1 MKESLRKWCSM
12 GVYESEAKLE
22 EKLIDQLVKQ
32 GYKKVQID
40 TVEDLER
47 NFREQINEHNKLRLD
62 GKPLSDKEFERLM
75 IKISGKGVF
84 QSAKELRQL
93 QDIQRDD
100 GTIAYIELF
109 NTREWCQNI
118 FQVTHQTTVEGKYT
132 NRYDVTL
139 LINGLPLVQI
149 ELKRRGMDMKEAFNQ
164 IKRYKRHS
172 YSGLY
177 KFIQIF
183 IISNG
188 VDTKYFAN
196 GDQELNYGFTFYW
209 TDVNNERINNLEYFC
224 LTFLDR
230 CQIGKVIARYMILN
244 QTEKMLLVMRPYQI
258 YAVENIVSRALDTNN
273 NGYVWHTT
281 GSGKTI
287 TSFKTSQILAK
298 EPSINQ
304 VFFLVDRKDLDKQ
317 TLDEFNKF
325 KPGCVDLTNNTDK
338 LIEQMKDST
347 KDLIVTTIQ
356 KMANAC
362 SNPKYAP
369 ILEKYKDL
377 KTVFI
382 IDECH
387 RSQFG
392 DMHRQ
397 ISKTFTNAQYFGF
410 TGTPRFKENPS
421 QDGRSTADIFE
432 KCLHTYLIKDAIKDG
447 NVLGFSVDYI
457 KTIESQ
463 IDDSDEEMVQA
474 IDTNEVFVDDAR
486 ISIIAQHIIDHHNIK
501 TRDRKYNSLFAVS
514 SIPMLT
520 KYYDTFKIL
529 NNNLKIGAIFTYG
542 ANENLDHK
550 EEHSRDTLER
560 IISDYNKM
568 YNTNFSTNTFDA
580 YFRDICKKIK
590 NTDIDIVIVVD
601 MLLTGFDAK
610 RLNTLYIDKPLKF
623 HNLIQAFSRTNR
635 VESDTKP
642 FGNIVCYDL
651 PSKFRV
657 DEAVKLFSQTDSIDT
672 VIMAPYEDYLNKFK
686 VAVLELLKIAPV
698 VDSVDSLERE
708 EDIKAFIIAFR
719 TVAKLLVSLKTFN
732 EFDLDNG
739 DTELNAQ
746 MFEDYKSKY
755 YELYRK
761 LLNDKEKSSILNDV
775 TFSLELIQT
784 DKINVSYILNLIR
797 NVDLTNEHQKKK
809 DIENIESKLV
819 NITDDELFLKA
830 DLIRSFLK
838 SILPTLKEDDSID
851 EALDKHM
858 NVERE
863 KEIEK
868 FSKDNNINLD
878 NLKEIID
885 EYEYSGIFPD
895 SLIGKSIDAP
905 FLKKISI
912 IENIKVFIR
921 NLLKKYM

>member
-1 MKESLRKWCSM
+1 M

-47 NFREQINEHNKLRLD
+47 NFREQINEHNKFRLEE
-62 GKPLSDKEFERLM
+62 KPLSDKEFERLM

-209 TDVNNERINNLEYFC
+209 TDVNNERINNLEHFC

-362 SNPKYAP
+362 SNAKYAP

-447 NVLGFSVDYI
+447 NVLGFSVDYM
-457 KTIESQ
+457 KFVDYNSNQT
-463 IDDSDEEMVQA
+463 EEDVMVEG
-474 IDTNEVFVDDAR
+474 IDTEEVFMADDR
-486 ISIIAQHIIDHHNIK
+486 VRLIAQDIIDHHNTK
-501 TRDRKYNSLFAVS
+501 TRDRKYNALFTVS
-514 SIPMLT
+514 SIPLLV
-520 KYYDTFKIL
+520 KYYNMFKSL
-529 NNNLKIGAIFTYG
+529 NHDLKIGAIFTYG
-542 ANENLDHK
+542 ANEDLDK
-550 EEHSRDTLER
+550 NPEHSRESLDK
-560 IISDYNKM
+560 IIDDYNKM
-568 YNTNFSTNTFDA
+568 YNTNFSSSTFDA

-590 NTDIDIVIVVD
+590 NTEIDIVIVVN

-610 RLNTLYIDKPLKF
+610 RLNTLYVDKSLKY
-623 HNLIQAFSRTNR
+623 HDLIQAFSRTNR
-635 VESDTKP
+635 VESETKP
-642 FGNIVCYDL
+642 FGNIVCYRTT
-651 PSKFRV
+651 KERV

-686 VAVLELLKIAPV
+686 VAVSELLKITPV

-719 TVAKLLVSLKTFN
+719 TVAKLLVSLRTFN

-739 DTELNAQ
+739 DTDLNAQ

-755 YELYRK
+755 YELYRR
-761 LLNDKEKSSILNDV
+761 LSNDKEKSSILNDV

-797 NVDLTNEHQKKK
+797 NVDLTNEEQKKK
-809 DIENIESKLV
+809 DIEDIESKLV

-830 DLIRSFLK
+830 DLIKSFLK

-912 IENIKVFIR
+912 IENIKGFIR

>member
-1 MKESLRKWCSM
+1 M
-12 GVYESEAKLE
+12 GVYESEARLE
-22 EKLIDQLVKQ
+22 NRMIDQLVKQ
-32 GYKKVQID
+32 GYEQVQID
-40 TVEDLER
+40 DVNSLEK
-47 NFREQINEHNKLRLD
+47 NFREQVNKHNKIELK
-62 GKPLSDKEFERLM
+62 GKNLSDKEFERLM
-75 IKISGKGVF
+75 VKISGKGVF
-84 QSAKELRQL
+84 QSAKELRQK

-100 GTIAYIELF
+100 GTIIYIELF
-109 NTREWCQNI
+109 NTKDWCKNT

-132 NRYDVTL
+132 NRYDVTI
-139 LINGLPLVQI
+139 LINGLPLVQV
-149 ELKRRGMDMKEAFNQ
+149 ELKRRGIDMKEAFNQ

-172 YSGLY
+172 YFGLY
-177 KFIQIF
+177 KFIQLF
-183 IISNG
+183 VISNG

-209 TDVNNERINNLEYFC
+209 TDVNNERITNLEQFC
-224 LTFLDR
+224 LFFLDR
-230 CQIGKVIARYMILN
+230 CHIGKMIARYMIIN
-244 QTEKMLLVMRPYQI
+244 ETEKMLMVMRPYQV
-258 YAVENIVSRALDTNN
+258 YAVENIVSRALDTSN

-287 TSFKTSQILAK
+287 TSFKTSQILAL

-325 KPGCVDLTNNTDK
+325 DPGCVDMTNQTDK
-338 LIEQMKDST
+338 LIQQIKDST
-347 KDLIVTTIQ
+347 KPLIITTIQ

-362 SNPKYAP
+362 SNPKYAGVM
-369 ILEKYKDL
+369 EKYKDL

-397 ISKTFTNAQYFGF
+397 ISRTFSKAQYFGF

-432 KCLHTYLIKDAIKDG
+432 KCLHTYLIKDAIKDE
-447 NVLGFSVDYI
+447 NVLGFSVDYMKFVEWSG
-457 KTIESQ
+457 KT
-463 IDDSDEEMVQA
+463 EEDIMVEG
-474 IDTNEVFVDDAR
+474 IDTDEVFMADER
-486 ISIIAQHIIDHHNIK
+486 IGIIAQDIINHHNVK
-501 TRDRKYNSLFAVS
+501 TRDRKYNALFTVS
-514 SIPMLT
+514 SIPLLI
-520 KYYDTFKIL
+520 KYYETFKSIKHD
-529 NNNLKIGAIFTYG
+529 LKIGAIFTYG
-542 ANENLDHK
+542 ANEDLDK
-550 EEHSRDTLER
+550 NPEHSREALDR
-560 IISDYNKM
+560 IIKDYNKM
-568 YNTNFSTNTFDA
+568 YKTNFSSHTFDS

-590 NTDIDIVIVVD
+590 NTEIDIVIVVN

-610 RLNTLYIDKPLKF
+610 RLNTLYVDKSLKY
-623 HNLIQAFSRTNR
+623 HDLIQAFSRTNR
-635 VESDTKP
+635 VETDTKP
-642 FGNIVCYDL
+642 FGNIVCYRTT
-651 PSKFRV
+651 KARV

-672 VIMAPYEDYLNKFK
+672 VIMKPYEDYLSKFNE
-686 VAVLELLKIAPV
+686 AVKRLLEITPIV
-698 VDSVDSLERE
+698 ESVDSLESE
-708 EDIKAFIIAFR
+708 NDIKEFIIAFR
-719 TVAKLLVSLKTFN
+719 EVAKLLVSLKTFN
-732 EFDLDNG
+732 QFDLDNT
-739 DTELNAQ
+739 DSMINTQ

-761 LLNDKEKSSILNDV
+761 LSNDKEKSSILNDV

-797 NVDLTNEHQKKK
+797 NVDLTDEEQKQK
-809 DIENIESKLV
+809 DIADIESILV

-830 DLIRSFLK
+830 DLIKSFLK
-838 SILPTLKEDDSID
+838 SILPALKEEDSID

-858 NVERE
+858 DRERQ

-868 FSKDNNINLD
+868 FATDNNINLET
-878 NLKEIID
+878 LETIIN

-895 SLIGKSIDAP
+895 GLIGQSIEAP

-912 IENIKVFIR
+912 IENIKGFVK

>member
-1 MKESLRKWCSM
+1 M

-32 GYKKVQID
+32 GYKKAQID

-47 NFREQINEHNKLRLD
+47 NFREQINEHNKFRLEE
-62 GKPLSDKEFERLM
+62 KPLSDKEFERLM

-109 NTREWCQNI
+109 NTREWCQNN

-258 YAVENIVSRALDTNN
+258 YAVESIISRALDTNN

-362 SNPKYAP
+362 SNPRYAP

-447 NVLGFSVDYI
+447 NVLGFSVDYM
-457 KTIESQ
+457 KFVDLKSSQ
-463 IDDSDEEMVQA
+463 TEEDIMVEG
-474 IDTNEVFVDDAR
+474 IDTEEVFMADDR
-486 ISIIAQHIIDHHNIK
+486 VRLIVQDIIAHHNPK
-501 TRDRKYNSLFAVS
+501 TRDKKYNALFTVS
-514 SIPMLT
+514 SIPLLV
-520 KYYDTFKIL
+520 KYYNIFKSL
-529 NNNLKIGAIFTYG
+529 NHDLKIGAIFTYG
-542 ANENLDHK
+542 ANEDLDK
-550 EEHSRDTLER
+550 SPEHSRESLDK
-560 IISDYNKM
+560 IIYDYNKM
-568 YNTNFSTNTFDA
+568 YNTNFSSSTFDA

-590 NTDIDIVIVVD
+590 NTEIDIVIVVN

-610 RLNTLYIDKPLKF
+610 RLNTLYVDKNLKY
-623 HNLIQAFSRTNR
+623 HDLIQAFSRTNR
-635 VESDTKP
+635 VESETKP
-642 FGNIVCYDL
+642 FGNIVCYRTA
-651 PSKFRV
+651 KEQV
-657 DEAVKLFSQTDSIDT
+657 DEAVKLFSQTDNIDT
-672 VIMAPYEDYLNKFK
+672 VIMAPYEEYLNKFK
-686 VAVLELLKIAPV
+686 VAVSELLKITPV
-698 VDSVDSLERE
+698 VESVDSLERE
-708 EDIKAFIIAFR
+708 EDIKAFIVAFR

-739 DTELNAQ
+739 DTDLTAQ
-746 MFEDYKSKY
+746 IFEDYKSKY
-755 YELYRK
+755 YELYRR
-761 LLNDKEKSSILNDV
+761 LSNDKEKSSILNDI

-797 NVDLTNEHQKKK
+797 NVDLTNEEQKKK
-809 DIENIESKLV
+809 DIEDIESKLV
-819 NITDDELFLKA
+819 NITDDELFLKS
-830 DLIRSFLK
+830 DLIKSFLN

-851 EALDKHM
+851 EALDNHM

-912 IENIKVFIR
+912 IENIKGFIK

>member
-1 MKESLRKWCSM
+1 M

-40 TVEDLER
+40 TVEDLEK
-47 NFREQINEHNKLRLD
+47 NFREQINEHNKFRLEE
-62 GKPLSDKEFERLM
+62 KPLSDKEFERLM

-209 TDVNNERINNLEYFC
+209 TDVNNERINNLEHFC

-244 QTEKMLLVMRPYQI
+244 QTEKMLLVMRAYQI

-362 SNPKYAP
+362 SNSKYAP

-447 NVLGFSVDYI
+447 NVLGFSVDYM
-457 KTIESQ
+457 KFVDYNSNQT
-463 IDDSDEEMVQA
+463 EEDVMVEG
-474 IDTNEVFVDDAR
+474 IDTEEVFMADDR
-486 ISIIAQHIIDHHNIK
+486 VRLIAQDIIDHHNTK
-501 TRDRKYNSLFAVS
+501 TRDKKYNALFTVS
-514 SIPMLT
+514 SIPLLV
-520 KYYDTFKIL
+520 KYYNMFKSL
-529 NNNLKIGAIFTYG
+529 NHDLKIGAIFTYG
-542 ANENLDHK
+542 ANEDLDK
-550 EEHSRDTLER
+550 NPEHSRESLDK
-560 IISDYNKM
+560 IIDDYNKM
-568 YNTNFSTNTFDA
+568 YNTNFSSSTFDA

-590 NTDIDIVIVVD
+590 NTEIDIVIVVN

-610 RLNTLYIDKPLKF
+610 RLNTLYVDKSLKY
-623 HNLIQAFSRTNR
+623 HDLIQAFSRTNR
-635 VESDTKP
+635 VESETKP
-642 FGNIVCYDL
+642 FGNIVCYRTT
-651 PSKFRV
+651 KERV

-672 VIMAPYEDYLNKFK
+672 VIMASYEDYLNKFK
-686 VAVLELLKIAPV
+686 VAVSELLKITPV

-708 EDIKAFIIAFR
+708 EDIKAFIVAFR

-755 YELYRK
+755 YELYRR
-761 LLNDKEKSSILNDV
+761 LSNDKEKSSILNDV

-797 NVDLTNEHQKKK
+797 NVDLTNEEQKKK
-809 DIENIESKLV
+809 DIEDIESKLV

-830 DLIRSFLK
+830 DLIKSFLK

-868 FSKDNNINLD
+868 FSEDNNINLD

-912 IENIKVFIR
+912 IENIKGFIR

>member
-1 MKESLRKWCSM
+1 M

-47 NFREQINEHNKLRLD
+47 NFREQINEHNKFRLEE
-62 GKPLSDKEFERLM
+62 KPLSDKEFERLM

-209 TDVNNERINNLEYFC
+209 TDVNNERINNLEHFC

-362 SNPKYAP
+362 SNSKYAP

-432 KCLHTYLIKDAIKDG
+432 KCLHTYFIKDAIKDG
-447 NVLGFSVDYI
+447 NVLGFSVDYM
-457 KTIESQ
+457 KFVDYNSNQT
-463 IDDSDEEMVQA
+463 EEDVMVEG
-474 IDTNEVFVDDAR
+474 IDTEEVFMADDR
-486 ISIIAQHIIDHHNIK
+486 VRLIAQDIIVHHNTK
-501 TRDRKYNSLFAVS
+501 TRDKKYNALFTVS
-514 SIPMLT
+514 SIPLLV
-520 KYYDTFKIL
+520 KYYNMFKSL
-529 NNNLKIGAIFTYG
+529 NHDLKIGAIFTYG
-542 ANENLDHK
+542 ANEDLDK
-550 EEHSRDTLER
+550 NPEHSRESLDK
-560 IISDYNKM
+560 IIDDYNKM
-568 YNTNFSTNTFDA
+568 YNTNFSSSTFDA

-590 NTDIDIVIVVD
+590 NTEIDIVIVVN

-610 RLNTLYIDKPLKF
+610 RLNTLYVDKSLKY
-623 HNLIQAFSRTNR
+623 HDLIQAFSRTNR
-635 VESDTKP
+635 VESETKP
-642 FGNIVCYDL
+642 FGNIVCYRTT
-651 PSKFRV
+651 KERV
-657 DEAVKLFSQTDSIDT
+657 DEAVKLFSQTDNIDT

-686 VAVLELLKIAPV
+686 VAVSELLKITPV

-708 EDIKAFIIAFR
+708 EDIKAFIVAFR

-739 DTELNAQ
+739 DTELNVQ

-755 YELYRK
+755 YDLYRK
-761 LLNDKEKSSILNDV
+761 LSNDKEKSSILNDI

-797 NVDLTNEHQKKK
+797 NVDLTNEQQKKK
-809 DIENIESKLV
+809 DIEDIESKL
-819 NITDDELFLKA
+819 IHTTDDELCLKA
-830 DLIRSFLK
+830 DLIKSFLK

-912 IENIKVFIR
+912 IENIKVFIS

>member
-1 MKESLRKWCSM
+1 M
-12 GVYESEAKLE
+12 GAYESEAKLE

-32 GYKKVQID
+32 GYKKAQID

-47 NFREQINEHNKLRLD
+47 NFREQINEHNKFRLEE
-62 GKPLSDKEFERLM
+62 KPLSDKEFERLM

-109 NTREWCQNI
+109 NTREWCQNN

-258 YAVENIVSRALDTNN
+258 YAVESIISRALDTNN

-362 SNPKYAP
+362 SNPRYAP

-447 NVLGFSVDYI
+447 NVLGFSVDYM
-457 KTIESQ
+457 KFVDLKSSQ
-463 IDDSDEEMVQA
+463 TEEDIMVEG
-474 IDTNEVFVDDAR
+474 IDTEEVFMADDRVRLIAQD
-486 ISIIAQHIIDHHNIK
+486 IIAHHNPK
-501 TRDRKYNSLFAVS
+501 TRDKKYNALFTVS
-514 SIPMLT
+514 SIPLLV
-520 KYYDTFKIL
+520 KYYNIFKSL
-529 NNNLKIGAIFTYG
+529 NHDLKIGAIFTYG
-542 ANENLDHK
+542 ANEDLDK
-550 EEHSRDTLER
+550 SPEHSRESLDK
-560 IISDYNKM
+560 IIYDYNKM
-568 YNTNFSTNTFDA
+568 YNTNFSSSTFDA

-590 NTDIDIVIVVD
+590 NTKIDIVIVVN

-610 RLNTLYIDKPLKF
+610 RLNTLYVDKNLKY
-623 HNLIQAFSRTNR
+623 HDLIQAFSRTNR
-635 VESDTKP
+635 VESETKP
-642 FGNIVCYDL
+642 FGNIVCYRTA
-651 PSKFRV
+651 KEQV
-657 DEAVKLFSQTDSIDT
+657 DEAVKLFSQTDNIDT
-672 VIMAPYEDYLNKFK
+672 VIMAPYEEYLNKFK
-686 VAVLELLKIAPV
+686 VAVSELLKITPV
-698 VDSVDSLERE
+698 VESVDSLERE
-708 EDIKAFIIAFR
+708 EDIKAFIVAFR

-739 DTELNAQ
+739 DTDLTAQ
-746 MFEDYKSKY
+746 IFEDYKSKY
-755 YELYRK
+755 YELYRR
-761 LLNDKEKSSILNDV
+761 LSNDKEKSSILNDI

-797 NVDLTNEHQKKK
+797 NVDLTNEEQKKK
-809 DIENIESKLV
+809 DIEDIESKLV
-819 NITDDELFLKA
+819 NITDDELFLKS
-830 DLIRSFLK
+830 DLIKSFLN

-851 EALDKHM
+851 EALDNHM

-912 IENIKVFIR
+912 IENIKGFIK

>member
-1 MKESLRKWCSM
+1 M

-47 NFREQINEHNKLRLD
+47 NFREQINEHNKFRLEE
-62 GKPLSDKEFERLM
+62 KPLSDKEFERLM

-93 QDIQRDD
+93 HDIQRDD

-209 TDVNNERINNLEYFC
+209 TDVNNERINNLEHFC

-362 SNPKYAP
+362 SNSKYAP

-447 NVLGFSVDYI
+447 NVLGFSVDYM
-457 KTIESQ
+457 KFVDYNSNQT
-463 IDDSDEEMVQA
+463 EEDVMVEG
-474 IDTNEVFVDDAR
+474 IDTEEVFMADDR
-486 ISIIAQHIIDHHNIK
+486 VRLIAQDIIDHHNTK
-501 TRDRKYNSLFAVS
+501 TRDKKYNALFTVS
-514 SIPMLT
+514 SIPLLV
-520 KYYDTFKIL
+520 KYYNMFKSL
-529 NNNLKIGAIFTYG
+529 NHDLKIGAIFTYG
-542 ANENLDHK
+542 ANEDLDK
-550 EEHSRDTLER
+550 NPEHSRESLDK
-560 IISDYNKM
+560 IIDDYNKM
-568 YNTNFSTNTFDA
+568 YNTNFSSSTFDA

-590 NTDIDIVIVVD
+590 NTEIDIVIVVN

-610 RLNTLYIDKPLKF
+610 RLNTLYVDKSLKY
-623 HNLIQAFSRTNR
+623 HDLIQAFSRTNR
-635 VESDTKP
+635 VESETKP
-642 FGNIVCYDL
+642 FGNIVCYRTT
-651 PSKFRV
+651 KERV

-686 VAVLELLKIAPV
+686 VAVSELLKITPV
-698 VDSVDSLERE
+698 VDSVDLLERE
-708 EDIKAFIIAFR
+708 EDIKAFIVAFR
-719 TVAKLLVSLKTFN
+719 TVAKLLVSLKNFN

-755 YELYRK
+755 YDLYRK
-761 LLNDKEKSSILNDV
+761 LSNDKKKSSILNDI

-797 NVDLTNEHQKKK
+797 NVDLTNEQQKKK
-809 DIENIESKLV
+809 DIEDIESKL
-819 NITDDELFLKA
+819 IHTTDDELCLKA
-830 DLIRSFLK
+830 DLIKSFLK

-858 NVERE
+858 NIERE

-868 FSKDNNINLD
+868 FSEDNNINLD

-912 IENIKVFIR
+912 IENIKVFIS

>member
-1 MKESLRKWCSM
+1 M

-47 NFREQINEHNKLRLD
+47 NFREQINEHNKFRLEE
-62 GKPLSDKEFERLM
+62 KPLSDKEFERLM

-209 TDVNNERINNLEYFC
+209 TDVNNERINNLEHFC

-362 SNPKYAP
+362 SNAKYAP

-447 NVLGFSVDYI
+447 NVLGFSVDYM
-457 KTIESQ
+457 KFVDYNSNQT
-463 IDDSDEEMVQA
+463 EEDVMVEG
-474 IDTNEVFVDDAR
+474 IDTEEVFIADDR
-486 ISIIAQHIIDHHNIK
+486 VRLIAQDIIDHHNTK
-501 TRDRKYNSLFAVS
+501 TRDRKYNALFTVS
-514 SIPMLT
+514 SIPLLV
-520 KYYDTFKIL
+520 KYYNMFKSL
-529 NNNLKIGAIFTYG
+529 NHDLKIVAIFTYG
-542 ANENLDHK
+542 ANEDLDK
-550 EEHSRDTLER
+550 NSEHSRESLDK
-560 IISDYNKM
+560 IIDDYNKM
-568 YNTNFSTNTFDA
+568 YNTNFSSSTFDA

-590 NTDIDIVIVVD
+590 NTEIDIVIVVN

-610 RLNTLYIDKPLKF
+610 RLNTLYVDKSLKY
-623 HNLIQAFSRTNR
+623 HDLIQAFSRTNR
-635 VESDTKP
+635 VESETKP
-642 FGNIVCYDL
+642 FGNIVCYRTT
-651 PSKFRV
+651 KERV

-686 VAVLELLKIAPV
+686 VAVSELLKITPV

-719 TVAKLLVSLKTFN
+719 TVAKLLVSLRTFN

-739 DTELNAQ
+739 DTDLNAQ

-755 YELYRK
+755 YKLYRR
-761 LLNDKEKSSILNDV
+761 LSNDKEKSSILNDV

-797 NVDLTNEHQKKK
+797 NVDLTNEEQKKK
-809 DIENIESKLV
+809 DIEDIESKLV

-830 DLIRSFLK
+830 DLIKSFLK

-912 IENIKVFIR
+912 IENIKGFIR

>member
-1 MKESLRKWCSM
+1 M
-12 GVYESEAKLE
+12 GSYESESKLE
-22 EKLIDQLVKQ
+22 DRMIDQLRKQ
-32 GYKKVQID
+32 GYQY
-40 TVEDLER
+40 VEINDVNELEK
-47 NFREQINEHNKLRLD
+47 NFREQVNLHNRGELNFKD
-62 GKPLSDKEFERLM
+62 LSDKEFERLM
-75 IKISGKGVF
+75 VKISGKGIF
-84 QSAKELRQL
+84 QSAKELRQK

-100 GTIAYIELF
+100 GSVVYLELF
-109 NTREWCQNI
+109 NTKDWCRNN

-132 NRYDVTL
+132 NRYDVTI

-149 ELKRRGMDMKEAFNQ
+149 ELKRRGIDMKEAFNQ

-177 KFIQIF
+177 KFIQLF

-209 TDVNNERINNLEYFC
+209 TDVNNERITNLEQFC
-224 LTFLDR
+224 VFFLDR
-230 CQIGKVIARYMILN
+230 CHIGKMIARYMIIN
-244 QTEKMLLVMRPYQI
+244 ETEKMLMVMRPYQV

-273 NGYVWHTT
+273 NGYIWHTT

-287 TSFKTSQILAK
+287 TSFKTSQILSL

-325 KPGCVDLTNNTDK
+325 DPGCVDMTNQTDK
-338 LIEQMKDST
+338 LIQQIKDST
-347 KDLIVTTIQ
+347 KPLIITTIQ

-362 SNPKYAP
+362 SNPKYASVMG
-369 ILEKYKDL
+369 KYKDL
-377 KTVFI
+377 KTIFI

-397 ISKTFTNAQYFGF
+397 ISKTFSKAQYFGF

-432 KCLHTYLIKDAIKDG
+432 KCLHTYLIKDAIKDE
-447 NVLGFSVDYI
+447 NVLGFSVDYM
-457 KTIESQ
+457 KFVEWNGQT
-463 IDDSDEEMVQA
+463 EEDLMVEG
-474 IDTNEVFVDDAR
+474 IDTDEVFMSDDR
-486 ISIIAQHIIDHHNIK
+486 VRLIAQDIIDHHNTK
-501 TRDRKYNSLFAVS
+501 THNKKYNALFTVS
-514 SIPMLT
+514 SIPLLI
-520 KYYDTFKIL
+520 KYYDMFKSL
-529 NNNLKIGAIFTYG
+529 NHDLKIGAIFTYG
-542 ANENLDHK
+542 ANEDLDK
-550 EEHSRDTLER
+550 NPEHSREALDR
-560 IISDYNKM
+560 IIVDYNKM
-568 YNTNFSTNTFDA
+568 YKSNFSSHTFDS

-590 NTDIDIVIVVD
+590 NTEIDIVIVVN

-610 RLNTLYIDKPLKF
+610 RLNTLYVDKPLKY
-623 HNLIQAFSRTNR
+623 HDLIQAFSRTNR
-635 VESDTKP
+635 VETDTKP
-642 FGNIVCYDL
+642 FGNIVCYRTT
-651 PSKFRV
+651 KARV

-672 VIMAPYEDYLNKFK
+672 VIMKPYEEYLSKFNE
-686 VAVLELLKIAPV
+686 AVKKLLDITPV
-698 VDSVDSLERE
+698 VESVDSLESE
-708 EDIKAFIIAFR
+708 DDIKEFIIAFR
-719 TVAKLLVSLKTFN
+719 EVAKLLVSLRTFN
-732 EFDLDNG
+732 QFDLDNP
-739 DTELNAQ
+739 DSMINTQ
-746 MFEDYKSKY
+746 TFEDYKSKY

-761 LLNDKEKSSILNDV
+761 ISNDKEKSSILNDV

-797 NVDLTNEHQKKK
+797 NVDLTDEEQKKK
-809 DIENIESKLV
+809 DIEDIQSKLV

-830 DLIRSFLK
+830 DLIKSFLT
-838 SILPTLKEDDSID
+838 SILPALKEDDSID
-851 EALDKHM
+851 EALDNHM
-858 NVERE
+858 NHERQ

-868 FSKDNNINLD
+868 FASENNINLET
-878 NLKEIID
+878 LETIIN

-895 SLIGKSIDAP
+895 GLIGQSIEAP
-905 FLKKISI
+905 FLKKITI
-912 IENIKVFIR
+912 IENIKGFIK

>member
-1 MKESLRKWCSM
+1 M
-12 GVYESEAKLE
+12 GVYESESKLE
-22 EKLIDQLVKQ
+22 NKLIEQLEKQ

-40 TVEDLER
+40 NVTDLER
-47 NFREQINEHNKLRLD
+47 NFREQINKHNKDRLD
-62 GKPLSDKEFERLM
+62 EKPLSDKEFERLM
-75 IKISGKGVF
+75 LKISGKGVF

-100 GTIAYIELF
+100 GTIVYIELF

-172 YSGLY
+172 YNGLY

-209 TDVNNERINNLEYFC
+209 TNVNNERINNLEHFC

-369 ILEKYKDL
+369 ILEKYKNL

-432 KCLHTYLIKDAIKDG
+432 KCLHTYLIKEAIKDG
-447 NVLGFSVDYI
+447 NVLGFSVDYM
-457 KTIESQ
+457 KFVDLKSSQ
-463 IDDSDEEMVQA
+463 TEEDVMVEG
-474 IDTNEVFVDDAR
+474 IDTEEVFMADDR
-486 ISIIAQHIIDHHNIK
+486 VRLIAQDIIDHHNTK
-501 TRDRKYNSLFAVS
+501 TRDKKYNALFTVS
-514 SIPMLT
+514 SIPLLV
-520 KYYDTFKIL
+520 KYYNMFKSL
-529 NNNLKIGAIFTYG
+529 NHDLKIGAIFTYG
-542 ANENLDHK
+542 VNEDLDNNP
-550 EEHSRDTLER
+550 EHSRESLDK
-560 IISDYNKM
+560 IIDDYNKM
-568 YNTNFSTNTFDA
+568 YNTNFSSSTFDA

-590 NTDIDIVIVVD
+590 NTEIDIVIVVN
-601 MLLTGFDAK
+601 MLLTGFGAK
-610 RLNTLYIDKPLKF
+610 RLNTLYVDKSLKY
-623 HNLIQAFSRTNR
+623 HDLIQAFSRTNR
-635 VESDTKP
+635 VESETKP
-642 FGNIVCYDL
+642 FGNIVCYRTT
-651 PSKFRV
+651 KERV
-657 DEAVKLFSQTDSIDT
+657 DEAVKIFSQTDSIDT

-686 VAVLELLKIAPV
+686 VAVSELLKITPV
-698 VDSVDSLERE
+698 VESVDSLERE
-708 EDIKAFIIAFR
+708 EDIKAFILAFR
-719 TVAKLLVSLKTFN
+719 TVAKLLVSLRTFN

-739 DTELNAQ
+739 DTNLNTQ

-755 YELYRK
+755 YELYRR
-761 LLNDKEKSSILNDV
+761 LSNDKEKSSILNDI

-797 NVDLTNEHQKKK
+797 NVDLTNETQKKK
-809 DIENIESKLV
+809 DIEDIESKLV

-830 DLIRSFLK
+830 DLIKSFLK

-851 EALDKHM
+851 EALDNHM
-858 NVERE
+858 NIERE

-878 NLKEIID
+878 SLKEIID

-912 IENIKVFIR
+912 IESIKGFIR

>member
-1 MKESLRKWCSM
+1 M
-12 GVYESEAKLE
+12 GVYENEAKLE
-22 EKLIDQLVKQ
+22 DKLIDQLVKQ
-32 GYKKVQID
+32 GYKKVKID
-40 TVEDLER
+40 TVEDLEK
-47 NFREQINEHNKLRLD
+47 NFRDQINEHNKIRLE
-62 GKPLSDKEFERLM
+62 GNPLSDKEFDRLM
-75 IKISGKGVF
+75 LKISGKGVF

-100 GTIAYIELF
+100 GTIVYLELF

-258 YAVENIVSRALDTNN
+258 YAVESIVSRALDTNN

-362 SNPKYAP
+362 SNSKYAP

-447 NVLGFSVDYI
+447 NVLGFSVDYM
-457 KTIESQ
+457 KFADYKYPEIES
-463 IDDSDEEMVQA
+463 SELVEG
-474 IDTNEVFVDDAR
+474 IDTEEVFMAEERVR
-486 ISIIAQHIIDHHNIK
+486 LIAQHIIAHHNTK
-501 TRDRKYNSLFAVS
+501 TRDRKYNALFTVS
-514 SIPMLT
+514 SIPLLV
-520 KYYDTFKIL
+520 KYYNVFKAL
-529 NNNLKIGAIFTYG
+529 NHNLKIGAIFTYG
-542 ANENLDHK
+542 VNEDLDNNP
-550 EEHSRDTLER
+550 EHSRESLDK
-560 IISDYNKM
+560 IIIDYNKM
-568 YNTNFSTNTFDA
+568 YNTNFSSGTFDA

-590 NTDIDIVIVVD
+590 NTEIDIVIVVN

-610 RLNTLYIDKPLKF
+610 GLNTLYVDKSLKY
-623 HNLIQAFSRTNR
+623 HDLIQAFSRTNR
-635 VESDTKP
+635 VESETKP
-642 FGNIVCYDL
+642 FGNIVCYRTT
-651 PSKFRV
+651 KERV

-672 VIMAPYEDYLNKFK
+672 VIMAPYGEYLNKFK
-686 VAVLELLKIAPV
+686 VAVSELLRITPAV
-698 VDSVDSLERE
+698 ESVDYLERE
-708 EDIKAFIIAFR
+708 EDIKTFILAFR
-719 TVAKLLVSLKTFN
+719 TVAKLLVSLRTFN

-739 DTELNAQ
+739 DTNLNAQ

-761 LLNDKEKSSILNDV
+761 LSNDKDKSSILNDI

-797 NVDLTNEHQKKK
+797 NVDLSNEEQKRK
-809 DIENIESKLV
+809 DIEDIESKLV

-830 DLIRSFLK
+830 DLIKSFLK
-838 SILPTLKEDDSID
+838 SILPTLKENDSID

-868 FSKDNNINLD
+868 FSEDNNINLD
-878 NLKEIID
+878 CLKEIIE

-895 SLIGKSIDAP
+895 NLIGKSIDAP

-912 IENIKVFIR
+912 IENIKAFIKK
-921 NLLKKYM
+921 LLKRYM

>member
-1 MKESLRKWCSM
+1 M

-40 TVEDLER
+40 TVEDLEK
-47 NFREQINEHNKLRLD
+47 NFREQINEHNKFRLEE
-62 GKPLSDKEFERLM
+62 KPLSDKEFERLM

-209 TDVNNERINNLEYFC
+209 TDVNNERINNLEHFC

-362 SNPKYAP
+362 SNAKYAP

-447 NVLGFSVDYI
+447 NVLGFSVDYM
-457 KTIESQ
+457 KFVDYNSNQT
-463 IDDSDEEMVQA
+463 EEDVMVEG
-474 IDTNEVFVDDAR
+474 IDTEEVFMADDR
-486 ISIIAQHIIDHHNIK
+486 VRLIAQDIIDHHNTK
-501 TRDRKYNSLFAVS
+501 TRDKKYNAVFTVS
-514 SIPMLT
+514 SIPLLV
-520 KYYDTFKIL
+520 KYYNMFKSL
-529 NNNLKIGAIFTYG
+529 NHDLKIGAIFTYG
-542 ANENLDHK
+542 ANEDLDK
-550 EEHSRDTLER
+550 NPEHSRESLDK
-560 IISDYNKM
+560 IIDDYNKM
-568 YNTNFSTNTFDA
+568 YNTNFSSSTFDA

-590 NTDIDIVIVVD
+590 NTEIDIVIVVN

-610 RLNTLYIDKPLKF
+610 RLNTLYVDKSLKY
-623 HNLIQAFSRTNR
+623 HDLIQAFSRTNR
-635 VESDTKP
+635 VESETKP
-642 FGNIVCYDL
+642 FGNIVCYRTT
-651 PSKFRV
+651 KERV
-657 DEAVKLFSQTDSIDT
+657 DEAVKLFSQTDNIDT

-686 VAVLELLKIAPV
+686 VAVSELLKITPV

-708 EDIKAFIIAFR
+708 EDIKAFIVAFR

-755 YELYRK
+755 YELYRR
-761 LLNDKEKSSILNDV
+761 LSNDKEKSSILNDV

-797 NVDLTNEHQKKK
+797 NVDLTNEEQKKK
-809 DIENIESKLV
+809 DIEDIESKLV

-830 DLIRSFLK
+830 DLIKSFLK

-868 FSKDNNINLD
+868 FSENNNINLD

>member
-1 MKESLRKWCSM
+1 M

-47 NFREQINEHNKLRLD
+47 NFREQINEHNKFRLEE
-62 GKPLSDKEFERLM
+62 KPLSDKEFERLM
-75 IKISGKGVF
+75 IKISSKGVF

-209 TDVNNERINNLEYFC
+209 TDVNNERINNLEHFC

-362 SNPKYAP
+362 SNSKYAP

-447 NVLGFSVDYI
+447 NVLGFSVDYM
-457 KTIESQ
+457 KFVDYNSNQT
-463 IDDSDEEMVQA
+463 EEDVMVEG
-474 IDTNEVFVDDAR
+474 IDTEEVFMADDR
-486 ISIIAQHIIDHHNIK
+486 VRLIAQDIIDHHNTK
-501 TRDRKYNSLFAVS
+501 TRNRKYNALFTVS
-514 SIPMLT
+514 SIPVLV
-520 KYYDTFKIL
+520 KYYNMFKSL
-529 NNNLKIGAIFTYG
+529 NHDLKIGAIFTYG
-542 ANENLDHK
+542 ANEDLDK
-550 EEHSRDTLER
+550 NPEHSREALDK
-560 IISDYNKM
+560 IIDDYNKM
-568 YNTNFSTNTFDA
+568 YNTNFSSSTFDA

-590 NTDIDIVIVVD
+590 NTEIDIVIVVN

-610 RLNTLYIDKPLKF
+610 RLNTLYVDKSLKY
-623 HNLIQAFSRTNR
+623 HDLIQAFSRTNR
-635 VESDTKP
+635 VESETKP
-642 FGNIVCYDL
+642 FGNIVCYRTT
-651 PSKFRV
+651 KERV

-686 VAVLELLKIAPV
+686 VAVSELLKITPV

-708 EDIKAFIIAFR
+708 EDIKAFIVTFR

-755 YELYRK
+755 YDLYRK
-761 LLNDKEKSSILNDV
+761 LSNDKEKSSILNDI

-797 NVDLTNEHQKKK
+797 NVDLTNEQQKKK
-809 DIENIESKLV
+809 DIEDIESKLV

-830 DLIRSFLK
+830 DLIKSFLK

-868 FSKDNNINLD
+868 FSEDNNINLD

-912 IENIKVFIR
+912 IENIKVFIS

>member
-1 MKESLRKWCSM
+1 M
-12 GVYESEAKLE
+12 GSYESESKLE
-22 EKLIDQLVKQ
+22 DRMIDQLRKQ
-32 GYKKVQID
+32 GYQY
-40 TVEDLER
+40 VEINDVNELEK
-47 NFREQINEHNKLRLD
+47 NFREQVNLHNRGELNFKD
-62 GKPLSDKEFERLM
+62 LSDKEFERLM
-75 IKISGKGVF
+75 VKISGKGIF
-84 QSAKELRQL
+84 QSAKELRQK

-100 GTIAYIELF
+100 GSVVYLELF
-109 NTREWCQNI
+109 NTKDWCRNN

-132 NRYDVTL
+132 NRYDVTI

-149 ELKRRGMDMKEAFNQ
+149 ELKRRGIDMKEAFNQ

-177 KFIQIF
+177 KFIQLF

-209 TDVNNERINNLEYFC
+209 TDVNNERITNLEQFC
-224 LTFLDR
+224 VFFLDR
-230 CQIGKVIARYMILN
+230 CHIGKMIARYMIIN
-244 QTEKMLLVMRPYQI
+244 ETEKMLMVMRPYQV

-273 NGYVWHTT
+273 NGYIWHTT

-287 TSFKTSQILAK
+287 TSFKTSQILSL

-325 KPGCVDLTNNTDK
+325 DPGCVDMTNQTDK
-338 LIEQMKDST
+338 LIQQIKDST
-347 KDLIVTTIQ
+347 KPLIITTIQ

-362 SNPKYAP
+362 SNPKYASVM
-369 ILEKYKDL
+369 EKYKDL
-377 KTVFI
+377 KTIFI

-397 ISKTFTNAQYFGF
+397 ISKTFSKAQYFGF

-432 KCLHTYLIKDAIKDG
+432 KCLHTYLIKDAIKDE
-447 NVLGFSVDYI
+447 NVLGFSVDYM
-457 KTIESQ
+457 KFVEWNGQT
-463 IDDSDEEMVQA
+463 EEDLMVEG
-474 IDTNEVFVDDAR
+474 IDTDEVFMSDDR
-486 ISIIAQHIIDHHNIK
+486 VRLIAQDIIDHHNTK
-501 TRDRKYNSLFAVS
+501 THNKKYNALFTVS
-514 SIPMLT
+514 SIPLLI
-520 KYYDTFKIL
+520 KYYDMFKSL
-529 NNNLKIGAIFTYG
+529 NHDLKIGAIFTYG
-542 ANENLDHK
+542 ANEDLDK
-550 EEHSRDTLER
+550 NPEHSREALDR
-560 IISDYNKM
+560 IIVDYNKM
-568 YNTNFSTNTFDA
+568 YKSNFSSHTFDS

-590 NTDIDIVIVVD
+590 NTEIDIVIVVN

-610 RLNTLYIDKPLKF
+610 RLNTLYVDKPLKY
-623 HNLIQAFSRTNR
+623 HDLIQAFSRTNR
-635 VESDTKP
+635 VETDTKP
-642 FGNIVCYDL
+642 FGNIVCYRTT
-651 PSKFRV
+651 KARV

-672 VIMAPYEDYLNKFK
+672 VIMKPYEEYLSKFNE
-686 VAVLELLKIAPV
+686 AVKKLLDITPV
-698 VDSVDSLERE
+698 VESVDSLESE
-708 EDIKAFIIAFR
+708 DDIKEFIIAFR
-719 TVAKLLVSLKTFN
+719 EVAKLLVSLRTFN
-732 EFDLDNG
+732 QFDLDNP
-739 DTELNAQ
+739 DSMINTQ
-746 MFEDYKSKY
+746 TFEDYKSKY

-761 LLNDKEKSSILNDV
+761 ISNDKEKSSILNDV

-797 NVDLTNEHQKKK
+797 NVDLTDEEQKKK
-809 DIENIESKLV
+809 DIEDIQSKLV

-830 DLIRSFLK
+830 DLIKSFLT
-838 SILPTLKEDDSID
+838 SILPALKEDDSID
-851 EALDKHM
+851 EALDNHM
-858 NVERE
+858 NHERQ

-868 FSKDNNINLD
+868 FASENNINLET
-878 NLKEIID
+878 LETIIN

-895 SLIGKSIDAP
+895 GLIGQSIEAP
-905 FLKKISI
+905 FLKKITI
-912 IENIKVFIR
+912 IENIKGFVK